1 MVYLDMSCFAKSKIG
16 SFCEYGMYLD
26 GFGQAE
32 GLFPEPVFSSSETTL
47 DGCGTMYVYGFCLWL
62 VGKEWVWGGASM
74 QMKSFLS
81 MVVKDWEVPFGG
93 YREMWRVSFFE
104 LNVYRF

>member
-16 SFCEYGMYLD
+16 SFCEYGIYLD

-62 VGKEWVWGGASM
+62 VGKEWVWGGKYANEIF
-74 QMKSFLS
+74 SFDGCKGL
-81 MVVKDWEVPFGG
+81 GG
-93 YREMWRVSFFE
+93 SVRWIQR
-104 LNVYRF
+104 NVAGKLF

>member
-32 GLFPEPVFSSSETTL
+32 GLFPEPVFFL
-47 DGCGTMYVYGFCLWL
+47 GDYIG
-62 VGKEWVWGGASM
+62 WVWDHVCIWFLSM
-74 QMKSFLS
+74 ACRQGMGVEGQKSFLS

-104 LNVYRF
+104 LNVYGF

>member
-16 SFCEYGMYLD
+16 SFCEYGIYLD

-62 VGKEWVWGGASM
+62 VGKEWVGGASM

-81 MVVKDWEVPFGG
+81 MVVKDWEVSFGG

-104 LNVYRF
+104 LHVYGF

>member
-16 SFCEYGMYLD
+16 SFCEYGIYLD

-47 DGCGTMYVYGFCLWL
+47 DGCG
-62 VGKEWVWGGASM
+62 GASM

-81 MVVKDWEVPFGG
+81 MVVKDWEVSFGG

-104 LNVYRF
+104 LHVYGF

>member
-32 GLFPEPVFSSSETTL
+32 GLFPEPVFFL
-47 DGCGTMYVYGFCLWL
+47 GDYIG
-62 VGKEWVWGGASM
+62 WVWDHVCIW
-74 QMKSFLS
+74 FLS
-81 MVVKDWEVPFGG
+81 MACRQGMGVGG
-93 YREMWRVSFFE
+93 AKIFSFDGCKR
-104 LNVYRF
+104 LGGSVRWIQRNVAGKLF